1 MAALVVTAASCSV
14 AQVRVTVANRGTLP
28 LEDVRVTVSTVTD
41 ELGTLAPKQEK
52 SCWVRPRGE
61 TGVTITY
68 LAPGGLKVD
77 SGSIGYLEAGYS
89 GSITFVVDEGGGQDA
104 NWRVN
109 ALF

>member
-1 MAALVVTAASCSV
+1 M
-14 AQVRVTVANRGTLP
+14 
-28 LEDVRVTVSTVTD
+28 
-41 ELGTLAPKQEK
+41 
-52 SCWVRPRGE
+52 RPRGE

-89 GSITFVVDEGGGQDA
+89 GSITFVVDEGGVQDA